1 MVWGTRKKGQNES
14 SSLVYKKGGCY
25 AAMTGF
31 LEGSGGLPLGAAA
44 AAAAAARM
52 KATPSAA
59 FVGLAASAG
68 GGRPDAISLSPATS
82 GVLLL
87 YVIR

>member
-1 MVWGTRKKGQNES
+1 
-14 SSLVYKKGGCY
+14 
-25 AAMTGF
+25 MTGF
-31 LEGSGGLPLGAAA
+31 LEGSGGLPLGAA

-68 GGRPDAISLSPATS
+68 GGRADAMGLSPATS